1 MDIVVAQKSLDQRKD
16 RQARYD
22 LSCTQDRKA
31 TSIHLQP
38 AYLVMSLNHRYLTTL
53 HQSLDTTDL
62 VLALHPAH
70 QTCKI
75 LLRPCTYKVYA
86 YACSLH
92 HFGPLGGG
100 SSAEFLLAAARTA
113 VAIWQLSDDPGLAA
127 WEVAGS
133 VSSLVRLQVN
143 NVELDPS
150 REQITAVNVHQL
162 DITRR
167 KRC

>member
-1 MDIVVAQKSLDQRKD
+1 MLMH
-16 RQARYD
+16 AR
-22 LSCTQDRKA
+22 C
-31 TSIHLQP
+31 II
-38 AYLVMSLNHRYLTTL
+38 
-53 HQSLDTTDL
+53 
-62 VLALHPAH
+62 LA
-70 QTCKI
+70 
-75 LLRPCTYKVYA
+75 
-86 YACSLH
+86 
-92 HFGPLGGG
+92 FWGGA

-150 REQITAVNVHQL
+150 REQITAGNVHQL